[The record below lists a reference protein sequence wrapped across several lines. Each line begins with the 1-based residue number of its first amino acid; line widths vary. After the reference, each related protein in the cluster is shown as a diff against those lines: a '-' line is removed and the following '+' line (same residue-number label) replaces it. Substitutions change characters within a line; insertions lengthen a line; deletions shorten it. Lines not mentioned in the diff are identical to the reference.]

1 MSHKPKRHLHFSAR
15 PDDPLPDKPTR
26 WILCYD
32 IRNPRRL
39 QRVHRYVSKHGLP
52 MQYSVFLLKGSR
64 EKVERILAGL
74 RPYLDE
80 RVDDVRC
87 YPLGK
92 STRIWGLG
100 QQFSD
105 GPALVTDEMLD
116 RLVTKDETRV
126 R

>member
-1 MSHKPKRHLHFSAR
+1 MSRKPKRHLRFPTRS
-15 PDDPLPDKPTR
+15 DDLLPDKPTR

-32 IRNPRRL
+32 IRDPRRL

-52 MQYSVFLLKGSR
+52 LQYSAFLLKGNR
-64 EKVERILAGL
+64 ETIERILAGL

-92 STRIWGLG
+92 DTRIWGLG
-100 QQFSD
+100 RQFTD
-105 GPALVTDEMLD
+105 GPAVLTDEILD
-116 RLVTKDETRV
+116 RLIVEDTAHAP
-126 R
+126 